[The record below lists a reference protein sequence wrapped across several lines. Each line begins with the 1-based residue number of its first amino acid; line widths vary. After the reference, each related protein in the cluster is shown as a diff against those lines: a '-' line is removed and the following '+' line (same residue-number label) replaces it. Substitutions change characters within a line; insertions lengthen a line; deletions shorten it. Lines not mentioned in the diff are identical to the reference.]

1 MTVQC
6 LLISIVMFK
15 NTSRSKQCFYTIEIV
30 QLYTV
35 YCTPL
40 YTIVF
45 ALYSI
50 VCGESDRVTQGF
62 PSEVSCG

>member
-1 MTVQC
+1 MAVQC
-6 LLISIVMFK
+6 LLISVVMFK
-15 NTSRSKQCFYTIEIV
+15 NIRSKQYIYTIDIV